1 MKGKIENIS
10 IALDGSTLRFT
21 AVIPRGRGLIPALQE
36 IGSDDA
42 EISVKRYR
50 EKRSLDANA
59 YMWVLLARLS
69 EKLSEDK
76 PITREQLYKDY
87 IRQSNNFTYMLV
99 KYEKAEEIANW
110 LEKTDTFR
118 VVEIIGRVKVGD
130 QISAQL
136 RCFWGSSTY
145 DTKQMS
151 QLIDKIVEDC
161 KEQGI
166 ETRPQEEIERMLKIW
181 EESQSC
187 RSKMSAS
194 GAELQRT

>member
-1 MKGKIENIS
+1 METKVIGFRAVNNPPDNPQLIFDLDFQDFDQFIKADGKTEGYR
-10 IALDGSTLRFT
+10 LKYWK
-21 AVIPRGRGLIPALQE
+21 PRE
-36 IGSDDA
+36 
-42 EISVKRYR
+42 
-50 EKRSLDANA
+50 RSLNANA